1 MKNLLITLTFSL
13 LLAHAALSQ
22 QAFSLQQIIDIAS
35 GESPI
40 ALQAANTKLNRY
52 WQYRTF
58 QSNYKPQLTL
68 RGTLPNLNR
77 SIQPITLP
85 TGELAFVP
93 QSFNTNNVT
102 LSLTQAIGATGGSI
116 SVNSALQRID
126 IVGNDRSTSYL
137 ATPAFISFAQP
148 LLMFNPLKWDRK
160 IEPLRYEESVKRYN
174 EDMEFLAVRTTGAFF
189 DVLLAQITR
198 ELAQKNLANNDT
210 IYRIAQGRFE
220 MGRIAENELLQ
231 LELGVMNARQQFT
244 QAQLDFENNLLSL
257 KILLG
262 NKAGL
267 ENFTLIPPTQIPDF
281 EVDETTALAQAK
293 SNRERFIA
301 LKRRRLEADREV
313 ARARGDNGADIMIT
327 GSLGFTQR
335 AANIGDA
342 YTNFQSQQLASINLT
357 VPIID
362 WGRQQ
367 ARIKTAQANA
377 EVVNSTVSQD
387 ELTFEQEVIQ
397 KVRQFRIL
405 REQLK
410 VAGRSDEVA
419 QRSYEIA
426 QNRYL
431 IAKISINELV
441 NILAAKDEAKRSYL
455 SALRN
460 FWTAYYELRQLTL
473 YDFQRREP
481 IVWEK

>member
-1 MKNLLITLTFSL
+1 MKANIRRNGVILTALAVCALI
-13 LLAHAALSQ
+13 
-22 QAFSLQQIIDIAS
+22 AFFYYRSSSSGQGGYLVTQVKKGDFTVAINAS
-35 GESPI
+35 GE
-40 ALQAANTKLNRY
+40 LAAKKSVEIMGPQGVNAFGVYQFKI
-52 WQYRTF
+52 
-58 QSNYKPQLTL
+58 SNIVPE
-68 RGTLPNLNR
+68 GT
-77 SIQPITLP
+77 
-85 TGELAFVP
+85 
-93 QSFNTNNVT
+93 
-102 LSLTQAIGATGGSI
+102 
-116 SVNSALQRID
+116 
-126 IVGNDRSTSYL
+126 
-137 ATPAFISFAQP
+137 
-148 LLMFNPLKWDRK
+148 
-160 IEPLRYEESVKRYN
+160 SVKKG
-174 EDMEFLAVRTTGAFF
+174 DFVAALDGS
-189 DVLLAQITR
+189 
-198 ELAQKNLANNDT
+198 ELIGKMKDRQSDLERA
-210 IYRIAQGRFE
+210 
-220 MGRIAENELLQ
+220 MLQ
-231 LELGVMNARQQFT
+231 YT

-281 EVDETTALAQAK
+281 EVDEATALAQAK
-293 SNRERFIA
+293 NNRERFIA

-335 AANIGDA
+335 AATIGDA
-342 YTNFQSQQLASINLT
+342 YTNFQNQQLASVNLT

-387 ELTFEQEVIQ
+387 ELTFEQEVVQ

-410 VAGRSDEVA
+410 VVGRSDEVA

-431 IAKISINELV
+431 ISKISINELV
-441 NILAAKDEAKRSYL
+441 NILAAKDEAKRGYL

-473 YDFQRREP
+473 YDFQHREP
-481 IVWEK
+481 IIWEKR